1 MSTTTNFIN
10 SVGKTIQTEIFEP
23 SGKPNGGIIIIV
35 YGTDGMLSPWGSGIR
50 DYADELSKKGFISII
65 PDYFASTNTTPGFR
79 NPAEISLYRSTWE
92 ATLTD
97 AVTYAKTIP
106 GVQVS
111 RVGFLGFSLGG
122 HLCLRL
128 RANAKVLVEFF
139 APEFDGLGSNTNP
152 TLQAQIHH
160 GLEDQLVPF
169 HPNSDNITN
178 TLQKEGATV
187 ELFPYTGANHGFNG
201 SDSDN
206 TKARNES
213 RNRTISFFEKYL

>member
-1 MSTTTNFIN
+1 MSTTKNFIN
-10 SVGKTIQTEIFEP
+10 NVGKTIQAELFDP
-23 SGKPNGGIIIIV
+23 SGTPNGGIIIIV
-35 YGTDGMLSPWGSGIR
+35 YGTYGMLAPWGDGIR
-50 DYADELSKKGFISII
+50 DYADELSKKGFISVI
-65 PDYFASTNTTPGFR
+65 PDYFASTNTTSGFK
-79 NPAEISLYRSTWE
+79 NPTEIVLHRGNWE

-139 APEFDGLGSNTNP
+139 APEFDGLGANTNP

-160 GLEDQLVPF
+160 GLADQLVPF
-169 HPNSDNITN
+169 HPNSDNIKN
-178 TLQKEGATV
+178 TLQRERTTV
-187 ELFPYTGANHGFNG
+187 ELFSYTGANHGFNG

-213 RNRTISFFEKYL
+213 KNRTISFFEKHL